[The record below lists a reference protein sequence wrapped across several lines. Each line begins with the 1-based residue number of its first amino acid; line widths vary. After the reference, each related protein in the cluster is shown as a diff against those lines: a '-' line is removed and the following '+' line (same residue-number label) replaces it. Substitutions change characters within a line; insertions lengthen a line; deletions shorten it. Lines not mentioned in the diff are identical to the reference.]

1 MGNFEEIDDEEID
14 RVITEMLEPLGR
26 EDGENPAKVVDDLRV
41 MMQNKVGI
49 IRTRKLLEEA
59 LEDLD
64 DLEAR
69 GRNTTSPGG
78 RVYNPGWHQALEIA
92 AMIDVSRMCALS
104 ALMREESRGGHTRDD
119 FPSPDNS
126 KWGKVNSRIKKVNG
140 KMEIDYTSYPPIP
153 DDLRDLLDSEDLLE
167 EE

>member
-1 MGNFEEIDDEEID
+1 
-14 RVITEMLEPLGR
+14 
-26 EDGENPAKVVDDLRV
+26 
-41 MMQNKVGI
+41 MQNKVGI

-64 DLEAR
+64 ELEIR
-69 GRNTTSPGG
+69 GKNASSPGG

-119 FPSPDNS
+119 FPSPDHS
-126 KWGKVNSRIKKVNG
+126 KWGKVNSRIKQVGG

-153 DDLRDLLDSEDLLE
+153 DDLRNLLDTEDLIE